1 MSQWVATLPIIARHK
16 AHGITPSIMTLAV
29 TPIAMPKIVAEA
41 IAKMKIGV

>member
-16 AHGITPSIMTLAV
+16 AQGITPSIMTLAV
-29 TPIAMPKIVAEA
+29 TPIAMPKIVAEV